1 MHFHT
6 FLIFP
11 KVPEKLVF
19 LEVLARNLW
28 WCWHRD
34 AIGLFRRIHPRLWGE
49 VGGNPIKFATRLT
62 QERLEELAE
71 DQSFLAH
78 LEQVKSLFQEQVLA
92 HHAYVENSESPYG
105 QSEAIAY
112 FSMEFGIHESLPIYA
127 GGLGILAGDHLKASA
142 DKGLPLVAVG
152 LLYQYG
158 YFRQVL
164 DQNGWQHEKY
174 QETDFYF
181 LPMHRARDKNGKKV
195 SISVAGPEGDI
206 HAAVWKI
213 YVGSVTLFLLDTN
226 LSRNPPAIREITSR
240 LYAGDGKLR
249 LAQEVL
255 LGIGGMRAL
264 NALNIF
270 PKICHMN
277 EGHCSFVNLER
288 LVRIMSEYQAD
299 LKTAMEIV
307 ACSTVFTTHT
317 PVAAGHDEFPGEL
330 VRPYLYSFETTLG
343 VTCDEILSW
352 GQLKGHGADAPLS
365 MFILGMKMAK
375 YINGVSALHGQVAR
389 DMWKDIWPGRTE
401 KQIPITHIT
410 NGVHL
415 PSWLSAN
422 IIQLLER
429 YLGPEWYLQSSDPD
443 IVKRIDDIYDE
454 ELWSAHEMNRSRLI
468 RTCRELVTKSNRVQ
482 EMRRNATSSVL
493 SDIETVLNQDVMTI
507 GFARRFATYKRAY
520 LLFNDPERL
529 MRLLTS
535 ETHPVQF
542 IFAGKAH
549 PMDDEGKKMIQT
561 VVRFA
566 KQEGVQDKLIFIEDY
581 DIHLGRHLI
590 QGADIWLN
598 TPRRPLE
605 ACGTSGMK
613 AAANGVL
620 NVSILDGWWC
630 EGYSPETGWRIGS
643 EEQHPDHAHQD
654 ALDCQALFNVLENE
668 VIPCFYSRKNGA
680 DSWVWLKMMKA
691 SMKMAFQSFSSL
703 AMVSQYQQRFY
714 LPACQRFDALV
725 KNDAAEARQ
734 LAAQRV
740 RLHTHWDAIRIQA
753 PIKNTKGPF
762 RVEDDFQ
769 VSVNLYLGKLLPE
782 EVDVELYCGN
792 VKTVEKLENSR
803 TMPMAVAED
812 KGNGNYH
819 YTGQIACDLA
829 GRFGFTVIV
838 TPRGD
843 DLIKFTPGLIK
854 WAEN

>member
-11 KVPEKLVF
+11 KIPEKLVF

-34 AIGLFRRIHPRLWGE
+34 AIGLFRRINPRLWSE
-49 VGGNPIKFATRLT
+49 VGGNPIMFATRLT
-62 QERLEELAE
+62 QERFEELAR

-78 LEQVKSLFQEQVLA
+78 LERVRSLFKQQVLT
-92 HHAYVENSESPYG
+92 HHNYSESPYG
-105 QSEAIAY
+105 QSDAIAY

-142 DKGLPLVAVG
+142 DMGLPLVAVG

-158 YFRQVL
+158 YFRQEL

-181 LPMHRARDKNGKKV
+181 LPMRRAHDINGNKV
-195 SISVAGPEGDI
+195 SISVAGPEGEI

-213 YVGSVTLFLLDTN
+213 DVGSITLILLDTN
-226 LSRNPPAIREITSR
+226 LSKNPPAIREITSR
-240 LYAGDGKLR
+240 LYAGDEKLR

-270 PKICHMN
+270 PKVCHMN

-288 LVRIMSEYQAD
+288 LVQIMSAYQTE
-299 LKTAMEIV
+299 LKTAMEI
-307 ACSTVFTTHT
+307 AARTTVFTTHT
-317 PVAAGHDEFPGEL
+317 PVAAGHDEFPAEL
-330 VRPYLYSFETTLG
+330 VRPYLYAFEATLG

-352 GQLKGHGADAPLS
+352 GQLKGQGADAPLS
-365 MFILGMKMAK
+365 MFILGMKMAQH
-375 YINGVSALHGQVAR
+375 INGVSALHGQVAR
-389 DMWKDIWPGRTE
+389 DMWKEIWPGRTE

-415 PSWLSAN
+415 PSWLSSN

-429 YLGPEWYLQSSDPD
+429 YLGPEWYLQSADPD
-443 IVKRIDDIYDE
+443 IIERIDAIYDE

-468 RTCRELVTKSNRVQ
+468 RTCRDLARKQ
-482 EMRRNATSSVL
+482 AIRRNEASSAL

-520 LLFNDPERL
+520 LLFKDPERL
-529 MRLLTS
+529 MRMLTS

-542 IFAGKAH
+542 VFAGKAH
-549 PMDDEGKKMIQT
+549 PLDDEGKKMIQT

-566 KQEGVQDKLIFIEDY
+566 EREGVRHRLIFIEDY
-581 DIHLGRHLI
+581 DIHLARHLI
-590 QGADIWLN
+590 QGTDIWLN

-630 EGYSPETGWRIGS
+630 EGYSTSTGWRIGS
-643 EEQHPDHAHQD
+643 GEQYSDHAHQD
-654 ALDCQALFNVLENE
+654 SLDSQALYNILENE

-691 SMKMAFQSFSSL
+691 SMKMAFRSFSSL
-703 AMVSQYQQRFY
+703 AMVTQYEKRFY
-714 LPACQRFDALV
+714 LPACRRFETLV
-725 KNDAAEARQ
+725 QNEGAEARR

-740 RLHTHWDAIRIQA
+740 RLRTHWDAIRIES
-753 PIKNTKGPF
+753 PVKNIKGPF
-762 RVEDDFQ
+762 RVEDNFQ
-769 VSVNLYLGKLLPE
+769 VFVNVYLGELLPE
-782 EVDVELYCGN
+782 EVDIELYCGN
-792 VKTVEKLENSR
+792 VRTVDKLENAQ
-803 TMPMAVAED
+803 TLQMAVVED
-812 KGNGNYH
+812 KGDGNYR
-819 YTGQIACDLA
+819 YAGKIACDLA
-829 GRFGFTVIV
+829 GRFGFTVQV

-854 WAEN
+854 WEEN

>member
-11 KVPEKLVF
+11 KIPEKLVF

-34 AIGLFRRIHPRLWGE
+34 AIGLFRRIHPRLWSE
-49 VGGNPIKFATRLT
+49 VCGNPIMFATRLT

-78 LEQVKSLFQEQVLA
+78 LERVRSLFKQQVLT
-92 HHAYVENSESPYG
+92 HHDYSASPYR
-105 QSEAIAY
+105 QSDAIAY

-127 GGLGILAGDHLKASA
+127 GGLGILAGDHLKASS
-142 DKGLPLVAVG
+142 DMGLPLVAVG

-158 YFRQVL
+158 YFRQTL

-181 LPMHRARDKNGKKV
+181 LPIRRAHDKNGDKV
-195 SISVAGPEGDI
+195 SICVAGPEGDI
-206 HAAVWKI
+206 HVAVWKI
-213 YVGSVTLFLLDTN
+213 DVGGIMLLLLDTN
-226 LSRNPPAIREITSR
+226 LSKNPPAIREITSR
-240 LYAGDGKLR
+240 LYAGDGQLR

-264 NALNIF
+264 HALGIF
-270 PKICHMN
+270 PKVCHMN

-288 LVRIMSEYQAD
+288 LVRIMSAYQTE

-307 ACSTVFTTHT
+307 ARSTVFTTHT
-317 PVAAGHDEFPGEL
+317 PVAAGHDEFPAEW
-330 VRPYLYSFETTLG
+330 VRPYLYGFETTLG
-343 VTCDEILSW
+343 VSCDEILSW
-352 GQLKGHGADAPLS
+352 GQLKGHGPDAPLS
-365 MFILGMKMAK
+365 MFILGMKMAQH
-375 YINGVSALHGQVAR
+375 INGVSELHGRVAR
-389 DMWKDIWPGRTE
+389 AMWQNIWPGSAE
-401 KQIPITHIT
+401 KQIPITHVT

-415 PSWLSAN
+415 PSWLSNN

-443 IVKRIDDIYDE
+443 IAERIDNIYDE
-454 ELWSAHEMNRSRLI
+454 ELWRAHEMNRSRLI
-468 RTCRELVTKSNRVQ
+468 RTCRELARKQ
-482 EMRRNATSSVL
+482 EMRRNTTSAL
-493 SDIETVLNQDVMTI
+493 IAEMETVLNPDVMTI

-520 LLFNDPERL
+520 LLFNEPERL

-535 ETHPVQF
+535 ETQPVQF

-549 PMDDEGKKMIQT
+549 PLDDEGKKMIQT

-566 KQEGVQDKLIFIEDY
+566 RQEGVRDKLVFIEDY
-581 DIHLGRHLI
+581 DIHLARHLV

-630 EGYSPETGWRIGS
+630 EGYSPETGWRIGNG
-643 EEQHPDHAHQD
+643 EEHPDHAHQD
-654 ALDCQALFNVLENE
+654 ALDCKALYNVLENE

-680 DSWVWLKMMKA
+680 DSREWLQMMKA
-691 SMKMAFQSFSSL
+691 SMKMAFHSFSSL

-714 LPACQRFDALV
+714 LPACHRFEALIS
-725 KNDAAEARQ
+725 NNGEEARR

-740 RLHTHWDAIRIQA
+740 RLHTHWNAIRIEA
-753 PIKNTKGPF
+753 PVKNVKGPF
-762 RVEDDFQ
+762 RVENSFQ
-769 VSVNLYLGKLLPE
+769 VFVNVHLGELLPE
-782 EVDVELYCGN
+782 EVDVALYCGN
-792 VKTVEKLENSR
+792 VKTVDTLENAR
-803 TMPMAVAED
+803 TMPMAVVED
-812 KGNGNYH
+812 KGGGNYR
-819 YTGQIACDLA
+819 YGGQIACDLA
-829 GRFGFTVIV
+829 GRFGFTVLM
-838 TPRGD
+838 TPQGD
-843 DLIKFTPGLIK
+843 DLIKFAPGLVK